1 MPGSKSKV
9 SFRPNAVHSAV
20 DCVTRLSLTKYFRD
34 RRSRFVSQKYD
45 KFPAS
50 FTDTYPFCKTT
61 QGNLDV
67 AIVKNSRNSH
77 AILCYR
83 FANFWQ
89 WLHLNKLAIAKKLSV
104 KLAKNGRK
112 NIWSV
117 KVGCTLWLRY
127 AMGHCISAEIE
138 LSAQQTASNQNES
151 DLLHEMFWLL

>member
-61 QGNLDV
+61 RGCLDV
-67 AIVKNSRNSH
+67 AIAKNSWNSH

-83 FANFWQ
+83 FATCSFTNFLR
-89 WLHLNKLAIAKKLSV
+89 WLHLHNLAIAKKLAV
-104 KLAKNGRK
+104 KLVKNGCK

-117 KVGCTLWLRY
+117 KVGVHLDWQSPISLVKSVVY
-127 AMGHCISAEIE
+127 SSLNAMNS
-138 LSAQQTASNQNES
+138 SKWT
-151 DLLHEMFWLL
+151 

>member
-61 QGNLDV
+61 RGYLDV
-67 AIVKNSRNSH
+67 AIMKNSRNCMQSCALDSRHAVSRIFCDVLWHLALPDPPNLKPSH
-77 AILCYR
+77 EAFLPRLGMELQGLLCKD
-83 FANFWQ
+83 
-89 WLHLNKLAIAKKLSV
+89 LSSKLDMINSPTTYLFS
-104 KLAKNGRK
+104 LLY
-112 NIWSV
+112 S
-117 KVGCTLWLRY
+117 
-127 AMGHCISAEIE
+127 CIF
-138 LSAQQTASNQNES
+138 NW
-151 DLLHEMFWLL
+151 H

>member
-117 KVGCTLWLRY
+117 KVGVHP
-127 AMGHCISAEIE
+127 A
-138 LSAQQTASNQNES
+138 
-151 DLLHEMFWLL
+151 D